1 MPASFDNA
9 APHAASWPRLTG
21 PERVGSPGGGRRT
34 RVERLIV
41 PLAALA
47 CLVGPV
53 TVCRAQVTV
62 KTLLGRPPSDAALE
76 RDLNAAIG
84 RFRDRDVAGCREIL
98 DRIRSEHAA
107 VPPPGVMMA
116 LLWHG
121 VNQAGPARVELDA
134 ATLAFPDDPEPYLLL
149 GDIAFRE
156 RRVTEAALLFDRAA
170 DLTAAFSGDP
180 RRTRDLEIRN
190 AAGNAAVAETRGQW
204 ETARAW
210 LTTWL
215 HLDPD
220 NAGAHQRMGIA
231 MFRLGDTDR
240 ALACFRE
247 ARTLDEKAVHP
258 EIALARLYADAKD
271 DATARRLVESALAA
285 APDDPAVHVAAA
297 QWHLG
302 RNDLEAAARAA
313 DAALALD
320 PDKLDARIVRGTVAR
335 MQREYAAAATF
346 FEAALAGAPGS
357 FLASNALALALIES
371 DDEAAR
377 RRALELAETNAAMH
391 RDGSPH
397 QIGALTTLAWIAY
410 RLGRREDAERILEPI
425 SRHNALTADGAFYVA
440 TILAD
445 RGERDRARAILE
457 EVLAT
462 DPMFVTRPDA
472 LDLLERLGA
481 TAARNVGTSR

>member
-1 MPASFDNA
+1 M
-9 APHAASWPRLTG
+9 
-21 PERVGSPGGGRRT
+21 
-34 RVERLIV
+34 

-53 TVCRAQVTV
+53 AVCRAQVTA
-62 KTLLGRPPSDAALE
+62 KTLLGRPPADAALE
-76 RDLNAAIG
+76 RDLNTAIG

-98 DRIRSEHAA
+98 DRIRSDHAA

-121 VNQAGPARVELDA
+121 AHQAGPARAELDA

-156 RRVTEAALLFDRAA
+156 RRLTEAAVLFARAA
-170 DLTAAFSGDP
+170 ELTAAFSGDP
-180 RRTRDLEIRN
+180 RRTRDLQIRN

-204 ETARAW
+204 DVARTW

-215 HLDPD
+215 SLDPD

-297 QWHLG
+297 QWHLA
-302 RNDLEAAARAA
+302 RNDLEAATRAA

-320 PDKLDARIVRGTVAR
+320 PDKLDARIVRGTIAR
-335 MQREYAAAATF
+335 MQRDHATASTF
-346 FEAALAGAPGS
+346 FEAAVAQAPGS

-377 RRALELAETNAAMH
+377 RRALELAETNAAMN

-425 SRHNALTADGAFYVA
+425 SRNNALTADGAFYVA

-445 RGERDRARAILE
+445 RGERERARAILE

-481 TAARNVGTSR
+481 AAARNVGTSR

>member
-1 MPASFDNA
+1 VKTRIKEALLTECNL
-9 APHAASWPRLTG
+9 HTIVRLPNGVFFGISNVKTNLLFFTKG
-21 PERVGSPGGGRRT
+21 TPTKEVWYYEHPYPPGQKSYNKSKPIRIEEFEPEKAWWGNEADGFKS
-34 RVERLIV
+34 RVE
-41 PLAALA
+41 
-47 CLVGPV
+47 
-53 TVCRAQVTV
+53 
-62 KTLLGRPPSDAALE
+62 
-76 RDLNAAIG
+76 N
-84 RFRDRDVAGCREIL
+84 
-98 DRIRSEHAA
+98 EHAWRVSIDQIRA
-107 VPPPGVMMA
+107 GGFNLDLKNPHSKDDGPGDVDH
-116 LLWHG
+116 LL
-121 VNQAGPARVELDA
+121 PEYEKL
-134 ATLAFPDDPEPYLLL
+134 LAQ
-149 GDIAFRE
+149 I
-156 RRVTEAALLFDRAA
+156 
-170 DLTAAFSGDP
+170 
-180 RRTRDLEIRN
+180 
-190 AAGNAAVAETRGQW
+190 AETRGQW

-231 MFRLGDTDR
+231 MFRLGDADR
-240 ALACFRE
+240 SLACFRE

-271 DATARRLVESALAA
+271 EATARRLVESAIAA

-320 PDKLDARIVRGTVAR
+320 PDKLDARIVRGTIAR
-335 MQREYAAAATF
+335 MQRDHAAAATF

-425 SRHNALTADGAFYVA
+425 SRNNALTADGAFYVA

-462 DPMFVTRPDA
+462 DPLFVTRPDA

-481 TAARNVGTSR
+481 TAARNVGTPR